1 MTGFFTHRSF
11 CLFAGILLLASCQT
25 SQISVRPVSN
35 PLLADAAP
43 TKGDFYAQGKSYL
56 KSSNCGLAID
66 AFRQDIFLKGGS
78 VRSFNGLG
86 IAYDMLE
93 RYDLSQKYYESALG
107 LDPVSSVTLNNLAY
121 SQYMQGDYGSA
132 LKLADRTKGLLAA
145 RQEKDG
151 NAVKNILDN
160 LETAGKN
167 KIKEQAAGAGKPSLE
182 ERVQRIG
189 EQNWEIMKEIKTR
202 TPQKYPAYKSNIA
215 IDKILGRATASPSP
229 QKAP

>member
-1 MTGFFTHRSF
+1 MTGFFTHRTF
-11 CLFAGILLLASCQT
+11 CLFAGILLLAACQT

-35 PLLADAAP
+35 PLLADAAS

-107 LDPVSSVTLNNLAY
+107 LDPVSSVTLSNLAY

-132 LKLADRTKGLLAA
+132 LKLADRTKELLAA

-160 LETAGKN
+160 LEAAGKN

-189 EQNWEIMKEIKTR
+189 EQNWEIMKETKTR